1 MFHDMEDPLE
11 TISARAEGQ
20 NEYQALVFIPAKA
33 PSDLFYHAAESG
45 LRLYAKGVLIMEK
58 CAELLPRYLRF
69 MKGVVDSADLPLNI
83 SRQML
88 QQERQI
94 SQIRK
99 WLTKKNLAVLQNMY
113 ETANEKYLR
122 FWAQFGRALKEG
134 VSSDYDNKD
143 KIVGLLL
150 FQSSNDPEKLT
161 TLKDYVARMK
171 EDQNEIFYLTGES
184 RSVVENSPHLEAF
197 LQKEYEVLFLVDPV
211 DELLVQVLMDYEGK
225 KLKSVGKG
233 FAKLGSKEE
242 TERVE
247 KELKEKQEESSEL
260 LQYLQKVL
268 EQYIKDV
275 RLTNRLTSSPVCL
288 VGTEMDYSPQLERL
302 LQMGEGGTSKQRRI
316 MELNPQHEIF
326 LKMQERFG
334 KDKDDPSLANYAE
347 LLLGYAFLAEGSEL
361 PDPVKFNRLVAGL
374 MAQTL

>member
-1 MFHDMEDPLE
+1 
-11 TISARAEGQ
+11 
-20 NEYQALVFIPAKA
+20 
-33 PSDLFYHAAESG
+33 
-45 LRLYAKGVLIMEK
+45 
-58 CAELLPRYLRF
+58 
-69 MKGVVDSADLPLNI
+69 
-83 SRQML
+83 
-88 QQERQI
+88 
-94 SQIRK
+94 
-99 WLTKKNLAVLQNMY
+99 
-113 ETANEKYLR
+113 
-122 FWAQFGRALKEG
+122 
-134 VSSDYDNKD
+134 
-143 KIVGLLL
+143 
-150 FQSSNDPEKLT
+150 
-161 TLKDYVARMK
+161 
-171 EDQNEIFYLTGES
+171 
-184 RSVVENSPHLEAF
+184 
-197 LQKEYEVLFLVDPV
+197 
-211 DELLVQVLMDYEGK
+211 
-225 KLKSVGKG
+225 
-233 FAKLGSKEE
+233 
-242 TERVE
+242 VE

-334 KDKDDPSLANYAE
+334 KDKDDATLANYAE

>member
-1 MFHDMEDPLE
+1 VYQDQREQTPTDEQGNPQKDAPKTIVVEDKILNSMKPIWVRPPAEVTDAEYAEFYKSMFHDMEDPLE

-134 VSSDYDNKD
+134 MSSDYDNKD
-143 KIVGLLL
+143 KIVDLLL

-161 TLKDYVARMK
+161 TLKDYV
-171 EDQNEIFYLTGES
+171 
-184 RSVVENSPHLEAF
+184 
-197 LQKEYEVLFLVDPV
+197 
-211 DELLVQVLMDYEGK
+211 
-225 KLKSVGKG
+225 
-233 FAKLGSKEE
+233 
-242 TERVE
+242 
-247 KELKEKQEESSEL
+247 
-260 LQYLQKVL
+260 
-268 EQYIKDV
+268 
-275 RLTNRLTSSPVCL
+275 
-288 VGTEMDYSPQLERL
+288 
-302 LQMGEGGTSKQRRI
+302 
-316 MELNPQHEIF
+316 
-326 LKMQERFG
+326 
-334 KDKDDPSLANYAE
+334 
-347 LLLGYAFLAEGSEL
+347 
-361 PDPVKFNRLVAGL
+361 
-374 MAQTL
+374 